1 MGVVSSYMTHYDRK
15 GISLFL
21 LIIIFFSISSFSCKS
36 QERDP
41 EKKIRVGVYENPP
54 KIFLKDKGEADGIFI
69 DILEILLEEENLK
82 PEYIPGSWSVLKEKL
97 AKGEIDMLPD
107 FAYSDNRDSLF
118 LLNNVPV
125 LSSWL
130 EVYSLK
136 NTNVESVLDL
146 ENKKLGVLYGSVQE
160 EYFTEYVNNNLQ
172 LQYKVVTFEDY
183 PGSVEALRQK
193 EIDLLI
199 ASRFFYFSRY
209 NNGEII
215 SSGIIFR
222 PSDLHFAFSPNTTP
236 ALVNRLDNH
245 LSLMKNDPHSVYYKI
260 LRFWFDP
267 PTKTVIPNYLWW
279 LFGILLLLLFCITAF
294 IIILRYQVKLK
305 TQALWK
311 RNRQLTLAKEKAEEN
326 ERLKTIFLQNM
337 SHEIRTPMNGIIG
350 FLQLLKEP
358 DLNPQE
364 REKYIDIVIKSGK
377 RLLTTINNIIE
388 ISKIDSD
395 QISVHP
401 APVNIPEVMDFY
413 YNFFAPQAR
422 EKNIELKLIQKFGEE
437 DGTILTDKFIF
448 DNILT
453 NLINN
458 AIKFT
463 DKGAVEFGNYRKG
476 ETIVFY
482 VRDTGVGIPPERQK
496 AIFERFVQANLNI
509 TRPHEGSGLGLA
521 IVKAY
526 VEALH
531 GKIWLQSEENKGST
545 FFFSIPHTPIAAGN
559 LENEVTHHMLEIS
572 DKKLKILVA
581 EDDKISYLFIKQI
594 LNLPEIT
601 VLRAKSGFES
611 IDILKSDPQID
622 LVLMD
627 IKMPELD
634 GIEATKE
641 IRKFNQQ
648 VPIIVQTAYTSSGDK
663 EKALEAGCNDYITKP
678 IDKERLLQLIRK
690 YT

>member
-1 MGVVSSYMTHYDRK
+1 MGSIRSYMIRCDHRGMSY
-15 GISLFL
+15 SLL
-21 LIIIFFSISSFSCKS
+21 LIIFFSSAWFSFKT
-36 QERDP
+36 QESDP
-41 EKKIRVGVYENPP
+41 GKEIKVGIYENPP
-54 KIFLKDKGEADGIFI
+54 KIFLKEKEKADGIFI
-69 DILEILLEEENLK
+69 DILEILLEKENLK
-82 PEYIPGSWSVLKEKL
+82 PKYVPGSWSVLKEKL
-97 AKGEIDMLPD
+97 ANGEIDMLPD
-107 FAYSDNRDSLF
+107 VAYSDKRNSLF

-130 EVYSLK
+130 EVYSLQD
-136 NTNVESVLDL
+136 TPVESVLDL
-146 ENKKLGVLYGSVQE
+146 EDKKLGVLNGSVQE

-172 LQYKVVTFEDY
+172 LEYKVVTFEDY
-183 PGSVEALRQK
+183 PASVEALHKK
-193 EIDLLI
+193 EIDILI

-209 NNGEII
+209 NNGEIN

-222 PSDLHFAFSPNTTP
+222 PSDLHFGFSPDTDP
-236 ALVNRLDNH
+236 ALVKRLDNH
-245 LSLMKNDPHSVYYKI
+245 LSLLKNDPHSDYYNI
-260 LRFWFDP
+260 LRLWFDP
-267 PTKTVIPNYLWW
+267 AQHTLIPDYLWW
-279 LFGILLLLLFCITAF
+279 LFGFLLLLLLCITAF

-311 RNRQLTLAKEKAEEN
+311 RNRQLSLAKEKAEEN

-358 DLNPQE
+358 DLDPQD

-395 QISVHP
+395 QIHVHP
-401 APVNIPEVMDFY
+401 APVNIPEIMEFY
-413 YNFFAPQAR
+413 HDFFAPQAR
-422 EKNIELKLIQKFGEE
+422 DKKIQLKLNQKFGEE
-437 DGTILTDKFIF
+437 DGTILTDKFIL

-458 AIKFT
+458 ALKFT
-463 DKGAVEFGNYRKG
+463 HAGVVEFGNYRKG

-482 VRDTGVGIPPERQK
+482 VRDTGVGISPDRQN
-496 AIFERFVQANLNI
+496 AIFERFVQANLDI

-526 VEALH
+526 VKALH
-531 GKIWLQSEENKGST
+531 GKIWLESEEDKGST
-545 FFFSIPHTPIAAGN
+545 FFFSIPYTPIAAGN
-559 LENEVTHHMLEIS
+559 SENEANHLQLEVT
-572 DKKLKILVA
+572 DKKLKILIA
-581 EDDKISYLFIKQI
+581 EDDQISYLFIRQI
-594 LNLPEIT
+594 LNQPEIT
-601 VLRAKSGFES
+601 VLRAKSGLES
-611 IDILKSDPQID
+611 IELLKSDPQID

-634 GIEATKE
+634 GIEATKQ
-641 IRKFNQQ
+641 IRKFNPQ
-648 VPIIVQTAYTSSGDK
+648 VPIIVQTAYSSSEDK
-663 EKALEAGCNDYITKP
+663 ERALEAGCNDYINKP